1 MKTLDFELVNFQ
13 FKMKVY
19 LFYRTF
25 FVKLTTNCSKKAFFT
40 VASLHQKKKQA
51 LLMIKTLDQKPMKI
65 DNKLIRPLFITVEVL

>member
-1 MKTLDFELVNFQ
+1 MHLCNFFDKLSKNADLWLKVDFI
-13 FKMKVY
+13 
-19 LFYRTF
+19 
-25 FVKLTTNCSKKAFFT
+25 T